1 MNKNIAVIGGGNG
14 AHTMAADLVNRGFS
28 VRMFEQSAYMD
39 KLETLCKTRKIHVSG
54 VMNYTSEI
62 EMITD
67 DMAQAIEKAT
77 YIAVVTPSFAHEA
90 IAEQMKGII
99 RKDQVIILYPGAF
112 GSLIFRRILGD
123 ECPVIA
129 ETNNLPYDT
138 RLKGPAT
145 VFCSGINPINVA
157 FFPASAEDEY
167 LEEIKQI
174 VSIEY
179 VYKDVLECGLSLVN
193 PALHSGACLIN
204 MGHMEQPSRGQF
216 YMYEHFTPGAAK
228 IDVVLD
234 RERKA
239 IGKAFGYNLRPIED
253 FAKIPQG
260 EEIGWQR
267 LYMQMHG
274 DVALTPIS
282 GPDNIWSRYMTE
294 DCPNGLVPW
303 SALADAAG
311 VETPTIDAVVTIYS
325 HVHERDWWN
334 IGRKLESLGLDGLTK
349 DEILEYVATGEKKG
363 K

>member
-1 MNKNIAVIGGGNG
+1 MNKNIAVIGAGNG
-14 AHTMAADLVNRGFS
+14 AHTLAADLVHRGFS
-28 VRMFEQSAYMD
+28 VRMYEQSNYME
-39 KLETLCKTRKIHVSG
+39 KLETLCKTKKIHVTG

-67 DMAQAIEKAT
+67 DMAKAIEKAT

-90 IAEQMKGII
+90 IAEKMKGII
-99 RKDQVIILYPGAF
+99 RKDQVIVLYPGAF
-112 GSLIFRRILGD
+112 GSLVFRRILGD
-123 ECPVIA
+123 ECPVVA

-145 VFCSGINPINVA
+145 VYCSGINPINVA
-157 FFPASAEDEY
+157 FFPSNAANDY
-167 LEEIKQI
+167 LEDVQQI
-174 VSIEY
+174 MPIGY

-193 PALHSGACLIN
+193 PALHSGGCLIN
-204 MGHMEQPSRGQF
+204 MGMMEQPSRGAF
-216 YMYEHFTPGAAK
+216 YLYEHFTPGAAK

-239 IGKAFGYNLRPIED
+239 IGKAFGYDLRPIED
-253 FAKIPQG
+253 FVKLPQG
-260 EEIGWQR
+260 EQIGWER

-282 GPDNIWSRYMTE
+282 GPDTIWSRYMTE

-303 SALADAAG
+303 SALADVAD
-311 VETPTIDAVVTIYS
+311 VDTPTIDAVVTIYS

-334 IGRKLESLGLDGLTK
+334 IGRKLENLGLDGLSK
-349 DEILEYVATGEKKG
+349 DEILHYVATGERKA
-363 K
+363 